1 MKGRFR
7 NYGLWLSILA
17 FIPMLLEGF
26 GLKVLPGNYDGIVK
40 ALLSILVLAGII
52 NNPTTESKWYLDD
65 DNDNKNEEES
75 KK

>member
-17 FIPMLLEGF
+17 FILLLLEGF
-26 GLKVLPGNYDGIVK
+26 GLKVLPGNYDEIIK
-40 ALLSILVLAGII
+40 ALLSILVLAGVIS
-52 NNPTTESKWYLDD
+52 NPTTESKWYLDD
-65 DNDNKNEEES
+65 DKENKNIEET

>member
-26 GLKVLPGNYDGIVK
+26 GLKVLPGNYDEIIK

-52 NNPTTESKWYLDD
+52 SNPATESRWYLDD
-65 DNDNKNEEES
+65 DKENKNIEET

>member
-26 GLKVLPGNYDGIVK
+26 GLKVLPGNYDGIIK

-52 NNPTTESKWYLDD
+52 SNPATESRWYLDD
-65 DNDNKNEEES
+65 DKENKNIEET